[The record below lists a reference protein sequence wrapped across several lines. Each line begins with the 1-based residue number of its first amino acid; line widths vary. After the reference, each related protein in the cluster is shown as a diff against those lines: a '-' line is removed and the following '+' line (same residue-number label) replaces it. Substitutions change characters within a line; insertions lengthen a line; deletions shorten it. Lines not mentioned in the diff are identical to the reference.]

1 MRLRT
6 PLATAAAVCLAAV
19 VPATILTAAPAGAVP
34 ADVVSAAV
42 VPPNGDNLAPTPPM
56 GFNNWARYECD
67 VSEAVMV
74 RNADAL
80 VSTGLAAK
88 GYDTVTVD
96 DCWMT
101 TSRDANG
108 NLVADPV
115 KFPHGMKWLGDY
127 LHGKGLKFGIYEDA
141 GTYTCGGYP
150 GSLGHFQAD
159 ANLFA
164 SWGVDYLKL
173 DGCNVPVPAGQ
184 TKEQVYRD
192 LYNQQS
198 VALGNT
204 GRPIVFSESAPAYFC
219 CETNTSWYS
228 VLSWL
233 PQYGQLWREGWDI
246 AVHSTSGSRWG
257 SLLTNYTYNVPLS
270 RYAGPNHWNDPDFLI
285 TGDTGVTVDEYKS
298 QLALWSMMSA
308 PLILSVD
315 VAAIDATAVAV
326 AGNSGLI
333 AIDQDSLGKQ
343 AGVVSQNG
351 TADILAKPLANGDRA
366 VALFNRGSS
375 STTIATT
382 TTAIGF
388 TGGTGCSY
396 TLTNLWTGTTSST
409 TGAVSAA
416 VPAHGTAV
424 FRVTPST
431 GCGAQRPVGQIT
443 GTSGKCVDNSGSST
457 TDGNPIILWPC
468 HGNVNQRFTV
478 QGDGTLRVQGKCLDV
493 TGGAV
498 ADGTKIELWTC
509 NGGGAQQWLYRADGT
524 LLNPQSGKC
533 LDITGGGSADGTRLE
548 IWPCGSNQL
557 NQLFAL
563 PV

>member
-1 MRLRT
+1 MRPRT
-6 PLATAAAVCLAAV
+6 SVLVLAACFTAALPVAGLFNPAAADIT
-19 VPATILTAAPAGAVP
+19 AT
-34 ADVVSAAV
+34 AV
-42 VPPNGDNLAPTPPM
+42 VPPNGGNLAPTPPM

-101 TSRDANG
+101 KSRDSAG
-108 NLVADPV
+108 NLVTDTV

-184 TKEQVYRD
+184 TKEQAYRD
-192 LYNQQS
+192 LYSQQS

-204 GRPIVFSESAPAYFC
+204 GRAIVFSESAPAYFC
-219 CETNTSWYS
+219 CETNSTWYS

-246 AVHSTSGSRWG
+246 AVHSTSGSRWN
-257 SLLTNYTYNVPLS
+257 SLLGNYNYNVPLS

-285 TGDTGVTVDEYKS
+285 TGDTGVTADEYRS
-298 QLALWSMMSA
+298 QMALWSMMAA

-315 VAAIDATAVAV
+315 VAAIDANAIAT
-326 AGNSGLI
+326 AGNTGLI

-343 AGVVSQNG
+343 AGIVSQNG
-351 TADILAKPLANGDRA
+351 TVDVLARPLANGDRA
-366 VALFNRGSS
+366 VALFNRGSV
-375 STTIATT
+375 STTISTT
-382 TTAIGF
+382 TSDTGF
-388 TGGTGCSY
+388 AGGTGCTY
-396 TLTNLWTGTTSST
+396 TLKNVWTGTTSST
-409 TGAVSAA
+409 SGAISAT

-424 FRVTPST
+424 YQVTPAA
-431 GCGAQRPVGQIT
+431 GCGTNQPTGQLT
-443 GTSGKCVDNSGSST
+443 GTSGKCVDNSGSVT

-468 HGNVNQRFTV
+468 TGNPNQRFTV
-478 QGDGTLRVQGKCLDV
+478 PGDGTLRVQGKCLDV
-493 TGGAV
+493 TGGATTN
-498 ADGTKIELWTC
+498 GTKVELWTC
-509 NGGGAQQWLYRADGT
+509 NGGGAQQWQYRADGT
-524 LLNPQSGKC
+524 LLNPQSGRC

-548 IWPCGSNQL
+548 IWTCGSNQL

>member
-1 MRLRT
+1 MRLSRT
-6 PLATAAAVCLAAV
+6 LTMAFGGCLIVVPMLVGLTASTAATTTTSAV
-19 VPATILTAAPAGAVP
+19 
-34 ADVVSAAV
+34 AAV
-42 VPPNGDNLAPTPPM
+42 VPPNGDNLAVTPPM
-56 GFNNWARYECD
+56 GFNNWARYECNVD
-67 VSEAVMV
+67 EAVMV

-101 TSRDANG
+101 KSRDANG
-108 NLVADPV
+108 NLVTDTT

-127 LHGKGLKFGIYEDA
+127 LHSKGLKFGIYEDA

-173 DGCNVPVPAGQ
+173 DGCNVPVPSGK
-184 TKEQVYRD
+184 TKEQAYRD
-192 LYNQQS
+192 LYAEQS

-204 GRPIVFSESAPAYFC
+204 GRPIAFSESAPAYFC
-219 CETNTSWYS
+219 CEGNSTWYS

-257 SLLTNYTYNVPLS
+257 SVLGNYTYNVPLS
-270 RYAGPNHWNDPDFLI
+270 RYAGRNHWNDPDFLI
-285 TGDTGVTVDEYKS
+285 TGDTGVTVEEYKS
-298 QLALWSMMSA
+298 QMALWAMMSA

-315 VAAIDATAVAV
+315 VAAIDATAVAT
-326 AGNSGLI
+326 AGNTGLI

-343 AGVVSQNG
+343 AGIVSQSG
-351 TADILAKPLANGDRA
+351 SVDVLSKPLANGDRA
-366 VALFNRGSS
+366 VALFNRGSG

-382 TTAIGF
+382 TANIGF

-396 TLTNLWTGTTSST
+396 TLKNLWTGGTSST
-409 TGAVSAA
+409 TGAISAT

-424 FRVTPST
+424 YRVTPSS
-431 GCGAQRPVGQIT
+431 GCGAQRPVGQLT
-443 GTSGKCVDNSGSST
+443 GTSGKCLDNANSVT
-457 TDGNPIILWPC
+457 TDGNPIVLWPC
-468 HGNVNQRFTV
+468 TGNANQRFTV
-478 QGDGTLRVQGKCLDV
+478 PGDGTFRVQGKCLDV

-498 ADGTKIELWTC
+498 TSGTKVELWTC
-509 NGGGAQQWLYRADGT
+509 NGGGAQQWTYRADGA
-524 LLNPQSGKC
+524 LLNPQSGRC

-548 IWPCGSNQL
+548 IWDCGSNQL